1 MSRLQLSEKLTFPPE
16 LLRWPYSFLTY
27 LVRVSKQVQEE
38 AAEVEDP
45 VKVRNLTSEDS
56 ELPSLST
63 TKNSIYSIDIPNP

>member
-1 MSRLQLSEKLTFPPE
+1 MSRLQLSEKLTFLPE

-27 LVRVSKQVQEE
+27 LVRVSKQVQEA

-45 VKVRNLTSEDS
+45 VEVRNLTSEDS

-63 TKNSIYSIDIPNP
+63 TKNSIYSIDIPDP